1 MTLENVNKK
10 RLVIRVVLLALIV
23 AFGFLLFYIGK
34 QHEVLL
40 DNKEVE
46 IAGYDLFGGEMLGME
61 RKKSRKYC
69 CYLPP
74 LPGF

>member
-34 QHEVLL
+34 QHEVVL

-46 IAGYDLFGGEMLGME
+46 IA
-61 RKKSRKYC
+61 C
-69 CYLPP
+69 
-74 LPGF
+74 